1 MTMKRTVVR
10 MGGSLGVVI
19 PKALSELVGLADGS
33 EVSLSV
39 VGRQIVIEPT
49 DDTIPDETYRRSLGA
64 MMLFLHANGA
74 RLTLAVDPA
83 QDAMLEL
90 QERAESGERTDKLI
104 AWLAAKLRR
113 ADRARGR

>member
-1 MTMKRTVVR
+1 

-19 PKALSELVGLADGS
+19 PKAVSELVGLADGS

-64 MMLFLHANGA
+64 
-74 RLTLAVDPA
+74 V
-83 QDAMLEL
+83 
-90 QERAESGERTDKLI
+90 
-104 AWLAAKLRR
+104 LRR
-113 ADRARGR
+113 YGPAFEGLAKFDAGKAPRRKRPRPGATRGVGTAVKVSRASTPPSKR